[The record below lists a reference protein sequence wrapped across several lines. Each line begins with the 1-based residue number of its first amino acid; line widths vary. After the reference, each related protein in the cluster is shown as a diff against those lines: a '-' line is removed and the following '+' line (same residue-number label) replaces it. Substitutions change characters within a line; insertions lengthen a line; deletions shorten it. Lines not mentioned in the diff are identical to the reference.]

1 MQCLSPNHRLMPACR
16 LPRPAEP
23 APNAAAL
30 ACWFGIA
37 VGGLALLPTESALRS
52 LWLAP
57 WLEEVVWRWGLQ
69 APLAHRFGNATAIA
83 LSALA
88 FGAAHLLF
96 APDTADAWRTA
107 ATAVPAAWV
116 GFVFARTGRVVP
128 CVAWHA
134 GFNFAWMAAH
144 RL

>member
-1 MQCLSPNHRLMPACR
+1 MTACR
-16 LPRPAEP
+16 LPRHAEP
-23 APNAAAL
+23 APSAAAF
-30 ACWFGIA
+30 ACWLGIA
-37 VGGLALLPTESALRS
+37 VGGLALLPAGSALRS

-57 WLEEVVWRWGLQ
+57 WLEEMVWRWGLQ
-69 APLAHRFGNATAIA
+69 APLARRFGNAIAIA

-96 APDTADAWRTA
+96 ARDAGDAWRTA

-116 GFVFARTGRVVP
+116 GLVFARTGRVVP